1 MNNDDIK
8 LLMQSLGAQ
17 ILDSHYE
24 SVGALSVLFSETVRF
39 RDQIKNDTGVTL
51 TVADT
56 HAALDALER
65 YLDTKQLPP
74 GLSSEQTALAQLF
87 IDRLTLFKRP

>member
-1 MNNDDIK
+1 MKDDDLK
-8 LLMQSLGAQ
+8 LLLQSLGAQ
-17 ILDSHYE
+17 ILGPHYE

-39 RDQIKNDTGVTL
+39 RDQLKNDTGVTL

-56 HAALDALER
+56 RAALDALEK
-65 YLDTKQLPP
+65 YLDTKQLPTK
-74 GLSSEQTALAQLF
+74 LSSEQMALAQLF